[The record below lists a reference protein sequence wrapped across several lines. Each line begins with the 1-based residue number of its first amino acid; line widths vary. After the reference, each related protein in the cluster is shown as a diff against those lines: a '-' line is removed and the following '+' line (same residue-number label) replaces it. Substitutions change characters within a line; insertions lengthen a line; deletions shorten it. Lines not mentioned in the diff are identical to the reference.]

1 MPISSVR
8 IPFVWPPA
16 ILSHEG
22 VAWEEPERGSGVGA
36 QGRTTPLGHLA
47 GRDDL
52 GDARRSN
59 TIDCAALCL
68 IGRRP
73 LTRTGLGLLLVLL
86 LSSISCS
93 PFDSWLGF
101 ESSRRAYEKCR
112 DENKYQPESCER
124 ELRARDQDY
133 GEYERDSE
141 DLWGCER
148 TPEGCS
154 PRGPATDEYGRPTS

>member
-1 MPISSVR
+1 MSMLRLGPVIGHRNDPDLVDR
-8 IPFVWPPA
+8 LHDLA
-16 ILSHEG
+16 HAGKLEILNIN
-22 VAWEEPERGSGVGA
+22 
-36 QGRTTPLGHLA
+36 
-47 GRDDL
+47 L
-52 GDARRSN
+52 GDARRGS

-68 IGRRP
+68 LGRRP

-86 LSSISCS
+86 PSSISCS

-112 DENKYQPESCER
+112 DENERQPESCER